1 MAPLLSHRRSRA
13 AAVVGAGILVV
24 AAVCLSSAGSKHV
37 SDAFGRMVSRHTRSE
52 LISLNSPCGSGMVLV
67 SGGGCGQVIGGAD
80 YISQI
85 NQLEDEVS
93 KG

>member
-1 MAPLLSHRRSRA
+1 MA
-13 AAVVGAGILVV
+13 GAGILVV
-24 AAVCLSSAGSKHV
+24 AAVCLSSAGSKHL
-37 SDAFGRMVSRHTRSE
+37 SEAFGRMLSRRSRSE
-52 LISLNSPCGSGMVLV
+52 LISLDSPCGSGMVLV